1 MGWGWRTSCKSIM
14 FCCNFF
20 RNFFRTEMFTP
31 VQNSVFEKKI
41 VKKKTQVEKNNT
53 TVVTSVGQTVYL
65 YCGVHN
71 LGERA
76 VRNKFLQI
84 NIVWTIYHEVICFP
98 WVVQSDTSKVL
109 NFPVLSFTPSSSS
122 LNCQTEHF
130 GHFWRLALFYNAKI
144 LAAPSSQSQSVS
156 DVKLLKIHFQVS
168 WIRSRDLTILTI
180 GLVRYTRD
188 PR

>member
-1 MGWGWRTSCKSIM
+1 M
-14 FCCNFF
+14 
-20 RNFFRTEMFTP
+20 
-31 VQNSVFEKKI
+31 
-41 VKKKTQVEKNNT
+41 
-53 TVVTSVGQTVYL
+53 
-65 YCGVHN
+65 
-71 LGERA
+71 
-76 VRNKFLQI
+76 I

-98 WVVQSDTSKVL
+98 WVVQADTSKVL

-130 GHFWRLALFYNAKI
+130 GHFWRLALFCKCNAKI

-188 PR
+188 PRQMVSRNEFDICLLLSNIRVSCGTSKLTFISGLLPSMAKARTTGP